1 MLRRSLLVSAF
12 ALTAVG
18 AFAGNDVVN
27 QILTN
32 NIELK
37 SAQKSFEADAQGVR
51 AENNFADPEVEFSYT
66 FDKPDDSFE
75 ISVTEGIEWPGV
87 YAARKRMAKHQI
99 SAFEYIYKAKLME
112 VKENAMLI
120 LADLT
125 DVNKRINQLNF
136 MIDKERELYK
146 FYSSKEAEG
155 ELTIIELNSLRL
167 DLFDVEAE
175 LKDLL
180 IRKNVL
186 LEDLKA
192 MNGGVGVEVDNAFNS
207 YNQGELLALQHYVD
221 SYKANSPEY
230 QATVQKRYADKQAVK
245 VATMG
250 AFPNFALGYKFSKEG
265 SASNHGLIVGMSIPL
280 FSSRH
285 KRKVAQR
292 MHEASEFAVANQ
304 ELVEVS
310 KIGAQYASLLS
321 LQEMIAEFRPIAD
334 NDAIYRSLD
343 KALEAGQLSMRDYLI
358 EMRQLK
364 SAKMRLFDMEY
375 NYQTALISI
384 SKYNL

>member
-1 MLRRSLLVSAF
+1 MLRRCLWVSVCLLTVF
-12 ALTAVG
+12 G
-18 AFAGNDVVN
+18 AFAHEDVVR
-27 QILTN
+27 QILSN

-37 SAQKSFEADAQGVR
+37 SAQKSFDAEAQGVR
-51 AENNFADPEVEFSYT
+51 AENNWADPEVEFSYT
-66 FDKPDDSFE
+66 FGKPDDSFE
-75 ISVTEGIEWPGV
+75 ISVTEGLEWPGM

-99 SAFEYIYKAKLME
+99 SAFEYIYQAKMLE
-112 VKENAMLI
+112 VKENALLI
-120 LADLT
+120 MADLT

-136 MIDKERELYK
+136 LIGKEHDLYK

-167 DLFDVEAE
+167 DLFDTEAE

-186 LEDLKA
+186 LEDLKTI
-192 MNGGVGVEVDNAFNS
+192 NGGVGIVIDSSFNS
-207 YNQGELLALQHYVD
+207 YSQENLQPLQCYID
-221 SYKANSPEY
+221 SYKTNSPEY
-230 QATVQKRYADKQAVK
+230 KAAVQKRYADRQAVK

-250 AFPNFALGYKFSKEG
+250 TFPNFALGYKYSKEG
-265 SASNHGLIVGMSIPL
+265 SVSNHGLIVGVSIPL

-285 KRKVAQR
+285 KRKAAQR
-292 MHEASEFAVANQ
+292 LHEASEFAVANQ
-304 ELVEVS
+304 ELMEVA
-310 KIGAQYASLLS
+310 KIGAQYSSLLS
-321 LQEMIAEFRPIAD
+321 MQDMIAEFRPIAD

-343 KALEAGQLSMRDYLI
+343 RALETGQLSMRDYLI

-384 SKYNL
+384 SKYIL